1 MCRVRSPEQRRGTNQ
16 RIIELDKTTEPL
28 SLEKKQRRQAARKIA
43 RAFWF
48 QAYKA
53 AHPDASGDDITA
65 AWKEAQKEQTQYG
78 MRALKMLEK
87 SDFVIIAGS
96 GAVEDEADEAA

>member
-1 MCRVRSPEQRRGTNQ
+1 M
-16 RIIELDKTTEPL
+16 DKTTDPQ

-53 AHPDASGDDITA
+53 AHPDASREDVGA

-87 SDFVIIAGS
+87 AGFVITAGT
-96 GAVEDEADEAA
+96 GAVEGEADEAV